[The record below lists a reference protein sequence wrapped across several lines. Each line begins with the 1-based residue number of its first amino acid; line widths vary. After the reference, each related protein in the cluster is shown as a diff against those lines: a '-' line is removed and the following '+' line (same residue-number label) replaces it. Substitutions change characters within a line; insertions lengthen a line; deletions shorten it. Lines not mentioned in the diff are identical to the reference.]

1 MKEKLSSRNEG
12 QRVSAERSHG
22 VTRQTEQW
30 EGGKRTHRGERV
42 ESLPDTSLIYFPGQL
57 RLVLAPEWHNGNAYT
72 W

>member
-42 ESLPDTSLIYFPGQL
+42 EESLPDASLIYFPG
-57 RLVLAPEWHNGNAYT
+57 
-72 W
+72 